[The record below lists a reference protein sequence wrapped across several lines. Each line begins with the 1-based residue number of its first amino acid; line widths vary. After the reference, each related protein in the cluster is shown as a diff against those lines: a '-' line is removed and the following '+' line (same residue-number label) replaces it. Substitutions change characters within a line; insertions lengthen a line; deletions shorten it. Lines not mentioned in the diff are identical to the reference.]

1 MAERSSYVFHSVNRS
16 RLPGVVKFGP
26 VNGGRTMSRENVGT
40 LYSSVA
46 IDQFFL
52 SLDWGASLQKA
63 IQWGYQFS
71 IGIEDDPK
79 RKLVSV
85 YPLPNFTVSAPTTV
99 VAYWA
104 MVALEVQVRAMRDM
118 LYYRGATK
126 LTRSDNMYPTEN
138 NEALWRTSLT
148 PVGDSPAFSYK
159 MTLLCS
165 HTDMLA
171 SIKPFLTKVAYQ
183 ETGKVEPLHPQLD
196 NPISYGAP
204 SQLTWSG
211 IAPAGNDAVFHHLSI
226 LPYND
231 DTLQYDC
238 SASVNEPR
246 ALEVRANSIPI
257 PEVNYV
263 GTSATATNQGQSNSS
278 DMESL
283 SVLSYFFLSSTP
295 KKVSGGGRNLYQPD
309 TPGTHFSDYKDNY
322 EWRHTPPLAVLY
334 RDMQPIPFDFINLEP
349 LSGINEPLE
358 ITFDA
363 AVPKRKALFM
373 NSDWNMDNVSFEVY
387 LRTRF
392 QDSLEAYQK
401 PENSSQLG
409 IKLYAQPLE
418 R

>member
-1 MAERSSYVFHSVNRS
+1 
-16 RLPGVVKFGP
+16 
-26 VNGGRTMSRENVGT
+26 MSRENVGT

-52 SLDWGASLQKA
+52 SLDWGASLQKS

-71 IGIEDDPK
+71 IKKEGEPK
-79 RKLVSV
+79 RKLVEM

-104 MVALEVQVRAMRDM
+104 MVALEVQLRALRDM
-118 LYYRGATK
+118 LFYRGHVT
-126 LTRSDNMYPTEN
+126 LTRQDEMYPTDTELN
-138 NEALWRTSLT
+138 ALWKSEFEVSASA
-148 PVGDSPAFSYK
+148 PGIEYE

-165 HTDMLA
+165 HTDMLN
-171 SIKPFLTKVAYQ
+171 SVKPFLTRTVTDTQ
-183 ETGKVEPLHPQLD
+183 SPVEPLYPELLD
-196 NPISYGAP
+196 PARYGAP
-204 SQLTWSG
+204 SRLTWSG
-211 IAPAGNDAVFHHLSI
+211 NIPEGDTKIVTYLTI
-226 LPYND
+226 LPYGD
-231 DTLQYDC
+231 DAAQYDC
-238 SASVNEPR
+238 AASVNEPR
-246 ALEVRANSIPI
+246 ALEVRANSMPI

-263 GTSATATNQGQSNSS
+263 GTSASATNQGQSNSS

-283 SVLSYFFLSSTP
+283 SVLSYFFLSSAP
-295 KKVSGGGRNLYQPD
+295 KKVKGGGDTLY
-309 TPGTHFSDYKDNY
+309 TPALSNQDYTANY
-322 EWRHTPPLAVLY
+322 EWRHTPPLGLLY
-334 RDMQPIPFDFINLEP
+334 RDVKDKNINLVP
-349 LSGINEPLE
+349 LPGINEPLE

-363 AVPKRKALFM
+363 AVTKRKALFM
-373 NSDWNMDNVSFEVY
+373 SSDWNMDNVSFEVY